1 MDYTFRKY
9 YLVTF
14 LAIYH
19 NDLMHEIKNCAP
31 TVKVRESEFLRPDDQ
46 RYSTILVT
54 VSNMFG
60 DRYDTQLNK
69 FFDILSKRFYLAV
82 REVTK
87 ENYGQ

>member
-9 YLVTF
+9 YMVTF

-19 NDLMHEIKNCAP
+19 NDLMHEIKNCVP
-31 TVKVRESEFLRPDDQ
+31 TVKVRESSHTGHRKF
-46 RYSTILVT
+46 STILVT

-60 DRYDTQLNK
+60 DEYDKQLNK
-69 FFDILSKRFYLAV
+69 FFDKLSKTYYLAV

-87 ENYGQ
+87 ENHGQ